1 MVSLRVLI
9 VACLAV
15 STSAVGLRGRT
26 ALSMNPIR
34 RVVTMMQGMQK
45 KVEEEGKR
53 DQGLYD
59 KFMCYCTTGAKD
71 LAASVQAAE
80 TKMPAVISALEE
92 ARAQKTQLEADLVQ
106 HKQDRV
112 DAEDAV
118 KAAMALREKEAA
130 IFAKASADY
139 QTNIAATGKA
149 IDLISK
155 GAGGS
160 FLQSNS
166 AAVVRTLTINMDLS
180 SVDRDMMSSFLSE
193 GQGEGYA
200 PQSGQITGIL
210 KQMKDTMEADLA
222 DVTAAEEA
230 AKASCAELV
239 AAKEKEIAANSKA
252 IEDKTKRLGETGVK
266 IEELKED
273 LEDTSGSYEED
284 KKFLADLDKNCATKT
299 TEYEVVKKTRAEE
312 TLAIAETIKILN
324 DDDALDLFKKALPS
338 PSLLQVAHRGKEVRR
353 LAMKALR
360 GSPDNRLDFI
370 SLVLRG
376 KKVSFDKVLAMVD
389 EMVTLLGQEQVD
401 DDEKKAYCQEKMD
414 AAEDK
419 KKVLDLDISD
429 LEKAIEETKAF
440 IETVTVEIAALA
452 AGIKALDKS
461 VIQATAF
468 IETVT
473 VEIAALAAGI
483 KALDKSVIQA
493 TDQRKAENEEYK
505 STMAENTAAKELLG
519 VAKNRLN
526 KFYNPKLYVAAV
538 KRELSEE
545 DRIAVNMGGTPP
557 PTEAPGGIAGTG
569 VAVFVQVKAHTQR
582 ADDTEAPPP
591 PPEAVG
597 AYMKK
602 GEQSTGVLA
611 MVDMLVADL
620 DKEMQEME
628 VEEKDAQADYEKY
641 VQNSADKRAQ
651 DAKSIEEKESAKAD
665 AEATL
670 GKAELDKKS
679 KVAESY
685 ATAMILRDLHLECD
699 WLLSNFDMRKDA
711 RVGEIDSLKKAKAI
725 LSGADFA

>member
-26 ALSMNPIR
+26 TLSMNPIR

-45 KVEEEGKR
+45 KINEEGKR

-160 FLQSNS
+160 FLQSNA

-222 DVTAAEEA
+222 DITKTEEES
-230 AKASCAELV
+230 KATFEGLV

-461 VIQATAF
+461 VIQAT
-468 IETVT
+468 
-473 VEIAALAAGI
+473 
-483 KALDKSVIQA
+483 
-493 TDQRKAENEEYK
+493 DQRKAENEEYK

-526 KFYNPKLYVAAV
+526 KFYNPKLYKAAP
-538 KRELSEE
+538 KQELTEE
-545 DRIAVNMGGTPP
+545 ERIFANNGGTPP
-557 PTEAPGGIAGTG
+557 PTEAPGGIADTG
-569 VAVFVQVKAHTQR
+569 VTAFAQIRVHHQLS
-582 ADDTEAPPP
+582 ADAAPAPPP
-591 PPEAVG
+591 ATWG
-597 AYMKK
+597 AYQTKD
-602 GEQSTGVLA
+602 ETSNGVISMIDLLIK
-611 MVDMLVADL
+611 DME
-620 DKEMQEME
+620 KEMTEAETGENEAESDYQAMMADAASKRTADSKSLT
-628 VEEKDAQADYEKY
+628 EK
-641 VQNSADKRAQ
+641 VG
-651 DAKSIEEKESAKAD
+651 AKAD
-665 AEATL
+665 LEADL
-670 GKAELDKKS
+670 QAHGDSHKATVNEMM
-679 KVAESY
+679 
-685 ATAMILRDLHLECD
+685 ATEKYIASLHAECD
-699 WLLSNFDMRKDA
+699 WLLQYFETRKAA
-711 RVGEIDSLKKAKAI
+711 RADEIDSLGRAKAV
-725 LSGADFA
+725 LSGADYSLLQTRARGLLRRKQ

>member
-15 STSAVGLRGRT
+15 STSAVGLRGRAT
-26 ALSMNPIR
+26 LSMNPIR

-45 KVEEEGKR
+45 KIDEEGKR
-53 DQGLYD
+53 DQELYD
-59 KFMCYCTTGAKD
+59 KFMCYCTTGASD

-80 TKMPAVISALEE
+80 TKMPAVTSALEE
-92 ARAQKTQLEADLVQ
+92 ASAQKTQLEADLVQ

-118 KAAMALREKEAA
+118 KEAAALREKEAA
-130 IFAKASADY
+130 IFAKASGDY
-139 QTNIAATGKA
+139 KTNIAATGKA

-160 FLQSNS
+160 FLQSNA

-222 DVTAAEEA
+222 DITKTEEES
-230 AKASCAELV
+230 KATYEGLV

-266 IEELKED
+266 IEELKEN
-273 LEDTSGSYEED
+273 LEDTSASYEED

-299 TEYEVVKKTRAEE
+299 AEYEVVKKTRAEE
-312 TLAIAETIKILN
+312 TLAIAGTIKILN

-389 EMVTLLGQEQVD
+389 EMVTLLGKEQVD
-401 DDEKKAYCQEKMD
+401 DDEKKAYCEEKMD

-440 IETVTVEIAALA
+440 IETVTEEIAALA
-452 AGIKALDKS
+452 
-461 VIQATAF
+461 T
-468 IETVT
+468 
-473 VEIAALAAGI
+473 GI

-505 STMAENTAAKELLG
+505 STMAENSAAVELLG

-526 KFYNPKLYVAAV
+526 KFYNPKLYVAPV

-545 DRIAVNMGGTPP
+545 DRIAVNQGGTPP
-557 PTEAPGGIAGTG
+557 PTEAPGRIAGTG

-602 GEQSTGVLA
+602 GEESTGVLA

-679 KVAESY
+679 KGAESY

-699 WLLSNFDMRKDA
+699 WLLSNFDMRKEA